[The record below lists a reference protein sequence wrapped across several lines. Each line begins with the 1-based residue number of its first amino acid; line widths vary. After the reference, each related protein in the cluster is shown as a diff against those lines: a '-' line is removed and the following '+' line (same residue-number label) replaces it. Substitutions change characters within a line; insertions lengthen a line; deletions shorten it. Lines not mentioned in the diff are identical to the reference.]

1 MKKRLLS
8 IMLMLV
14 MALSLVACGK
24 KAGADAK
31 ASAKNVLDQIIKA
44 ETNTVNCE
52 LELTSGEEVMSF
64 RITGANKDESNGYA
78 VIEMKMTMDPYVM
91 EDYAELTNIYVV
103 NGKEFYIDIQQFL
116 DFMTELDSQF
126 AMLSSYLKLPG
137 EYLVVTLEDILALY
151 ESMGIDTSELDFE
164 SLGDSKANEAY
175 SKAVIEVLG
184 AFVDEF
190 AGKAGESTV
199 QISDSKV
206 AIKVNNDNIQAV
218 MDALAAMDVENYFMD
233 LAERI
238 DKIENSVT
246 NTAAMKEEVTG
257 WNDAIKASAEDLK
270 SNGLGDDKMDIVFNM
285 GMNGNNVEMNMNMNI
300 DDSGEVVVM
309 NMSFVTTP
317 DKAQDFSIPASSMD
331 LDTFMQMLSEL
342 GIM

>member
-1 MKKRLLS
+1 MPNFF
-8 IMLMLV
+8 
-14 MALSLVACGK
+14 LSLVKGRN
-24 KAGADAK
+24 
-31 ASAKNVLDQIIKA
+31 S
-44 ETNTVNCE
+44 
-52 LELTSGEEVMSF
+52 
-64 RITGANKDESNGYA
+64 
-78 VIEMKMTMDPYVM
+78 
-91 EDYAELTNIYVV
+91 
-103 NGKEFYIDIQQFL
+103 
-116 DFMTELDSQF
+116 
-126 AMLSSYLKLPG
+126 
-137 EYLVVTLEDILALY
+137 
-151 ESMGIDTSELDFE
+151 
-164 SLGDSKANEAY
+164 
-175 SKAVIEVLG
+175 
-184 AFVDEF
+184 